1 MTALFVGLKAAF
13 DSVDRRCLLETM
25 GERGIRRG
33 LVERVG
39 EILRETKS
47 AVRIGDEVGVSFW
60 TMRGLRQGCPLSPLL
75 FNILIADLEEDL
87 ARGKWGGLKLREGKI
102 WSLAYAD
109 DVVLVAENEDE
120 MRSMI
125 ERVEV
130 YIDRKG
136 LEVNTE
142 KIKILRFRKGGG
154 RWKEYKWVWKG
165 KLIGEVKEF
174 KYLGYIF
181 REMGDRKRT

>member
-1 MTALFVGLKAAF
+1 
-13 DSVDRRCLLETM
+13 M
-25 GERGIRRG
+25 GERGIRGG
-33 LVERVG
+33 LIERVG

-47 AVRIGDEVGVSFW
+47 RMRIGEIGESFW
-60 TMRGLRQGCPLSPLL
+60 TVRGGLRQGCPLSPLL

-87 ARGKWGGLKLREGKI
+87 SRVKWGGLRLGEKRI

-109 DVVLVAENEDE
+109 DVVLVAENENE

-125 ERVEV
+125 EKLER

-142 KIKILRFRKGGG
+142 KTKILRFRKGGG
-154 RWKEYKWVWKG
+154 RWKEYKWLWKG
-165 KLIGEVKEF
+165 KMIGEVKEF
-174 KYLGYIF
+174 KYLGYVFQRNGGQEAYIKD
-181 REMGDRKRT
+181 RIRRAAAVMGQI